1 MKSAKLN
8 QQIILELINQG
19 LVNSAHD
26 CSKGG
31 LAVAVSE
38 LCITN
43 NMGCVVSI
51 DKILGQKL
59 KPDEILFSESHSRY
73 LLVIDPK
80 NSDKIK
86 SLLKQKNVSYAFI
99 GKFSGSSI
107 IFRNKTKTIANLRV
121 DKARDKWLN
130 LLESLVTHG

>member
-1 MKSAKLN
+1 
-8 QQIILELINQG
+8 LIDQE
-19 LVNSAHD
+19 LVNSVHD

-43 NMGCVVSI
+43 DIGCAISL
-51 DKILGQKL
+51 DKIPGQKL
-59 KPDEILFSESHSRY
+59 KPDETLFSESHSRY
-73 LLVIDPK
+73 LLVVEQK

-86 SLLKQKNVSYAFI
+86 SLLKQKNIPHAFI

-107 IFRNKTKTIANLRV
+107 IFKNKTKTITNLRI
-121 DKARDKWLN
+121 DKAQDKWLN
-130 LLESLVTHG
+130 ALEGLVTHG